1 MTAQSFDLVRDIVSR
16 DTVEALEQL
25 LGAAR
30 SGDIIGI
37 AFAAALK
44 RKRYITNVAG
54 TCYRNPTFAR
64 GMLGALDDELSV
76 LIQARGQDE
85 TR

>member
-1 MTAQSFDLVRDIVSR
+1 MIELIRDIVSR

-30 SGDIIGI
+30 TGDITGI

-44 RKRYITNVAG
+44 RRKYITNVAG
-54 TCYRNPTFAR
+54 SCYRYPTFAR
-64 GMLGALDDELSV
+64 GMLGALDDELSNM
-76 LIQARGQDE
+76 IHGRDIDE